1 MRAEITLGARLS
13 SYSLKYTGANDAQI
27 LGTLNPMTTIAK
39 TTYVR
44 SPKLLQRARLIP
56 CQICGSENGTVVAAH
71 SNQSKHGKGMGRKAS
86 DNFIASLC
94 WDCHYM
100 IDQGQELT
108 KIEKKNAWD
117 SAHLNTVWA
126 LIHHDLWPP
135 EVPYP
140 ETYEAWKR
148 ESTN

>member
-1 MRAEITLGARLS
+1 
-13 SYSLKYTGANDAQI
+13 
-27 LGTLNPMTTIAK
+27 MTTIAK

-44 SPKLLQRARLIP
+44 SKKILERARLIP
-56 CQICGSENGTVVAAH
+56 CQICGSEEGVVAAH
-71 SNQSKHGKGMGRKAS
+71 SNQSKHGKGRSIKAS
-86 DNFIASLC
+86 DVYIASLC
-94 WDCHYM
+94 YDCHMM
-100 IDQGQELT
+100 IDQGRELT
-108 KIEKKNAWD
+108 RDEKTRAWD
-117 SAHLNTVWA
+117 AAHLNTVWA